1 MILSK
6 EEIFNIAQRA
16 KSIPAGSEDFFALS
30 EEQLMYFAEMVV
42 EETWRGLS
50 AVLWEDDIR

>member
-6 EEIFNIAQRA
+6 EEIFNLAKRA
-16 KSIPAGSEDFFALS
+16 KSIPAGGEDYFQLS
-30 EEQLMYFAEMVV
+30 EEQLLYFAEMVV

-50 AVLWEDDIR
+50 VVLWEDDIR

>member
-6 EEIFNIAQRA
+6 EEIFQLAQQA

-30 EEQLMYFAEMVV
+30 EEQLLYFAEMVV
-42 EETWRGLS
+42 SDTWSHLS
-50 AVLWEDDIR
+50 SALWDGDQS